1 MPIDIFDTE
10 KAAPD
15 RVFRYPVYERYLW
28 LTVVVVAVAA
38 LVFLRHVQDFLAME
52 GTRGWAVVGVV
63 VLFLLITIWVS
74 LRAAISKVVISPVS
88 LKARVF
94 GQGVQR
100 ISWVHI
106 QAVVYRW
113 RPLGHKLVFI
123 GSDGAKVSFRSAI
136 RGYDQLIGFIRESA
150 PGPVRDQLEDIFGE
164 EAFPDEEGPEAPEA
178 PEAAPPALEP
188 PEDEHEEE
196 EEEEP
201 SEEAPR
207 PPEPQPEPTPP
218 PPASEPPPPPEPEPT
233 PPPAPPAPE
242 PPPPTEP
249 EPTPPAAPAEAEAK
263 APVEQ
268 QGEQQE
274 EAAEEPQAKEKP
286 RKWWWVFLGR

>member
-28 LTVVVVAVAA
+28 LTVVVVAVAV
-38 LVFLRHVQDFLAME
+38 LVFLRQVRAFLDDE
-52 GTRGWAVVGVV
+52 GSRGWAVLGVV

-94 GQGVQR
+94 GQGIQR

-106 QAVVYRW
+106 QAVVYKW
-113 RPLGHKLVFI
+113 RPLGHKLIFI
-123 GSDGAKVSFRSAI
+123 GSDGARVSFRSSI
-136 RGYDQLIGFIRESA
+136 RGYDQLIAFIRESA
-150 PGPVRDQLEDIFGE
+150 PEPVRDQLEEIFGE
-164 EAFPDEEGPEAPEA
+164 EKVP
-178 PEAAPPALEP
+178 
-188 PEDEHEEE
+188 EE

-201 SEEAPR
+201 EAPAPIEEPPEEEEAPEEE
-207 PPEPQPEPTPP
+207 PEPAQ
-218 PPASEPPPPPEPEPT
+218 PPPE
-233 PPPAPPAPE
+233 PPAPE
-242 PPPPTEP
+242 PPPPPAPPAPP
-249 EPTPPAAPAEAEAK
+249 EPPPPPAEAKPEAPAEAK
-263 APVEQ
+263 
-268 QGEQQE
+268 GQE
-274 EAAEEPQAKEKP
+274 ETEEPEAEEPK